1 MFTTVQRV
9 RDYRNNAKLSKN
21 HRETSCSFFEY
32 SYFYL
37 RNSHT
42 TSLRLPVSMALLTRK
57 RRALLGVLEDGKT
70 DDQDAAL
77 NDHNYDI
84 AYGKMY
90 KCPWRGCGKLSE
102 SAFNFRIH
110 YRTHSQAKPYSCTFP
125 GCATSQGLQA
135 QYSQTSHVI
144 SHIIRK
150 HPVSSKLEA
159 KQKYMKVDQGLIDKE
174 TKRLGISS
182 TQRRG
187 TPMGEDAARAAE
199 APAAA
204 ASALA
209 EEEEKEEEDGTELT
223 EKLVLQHFTSIY
235 RNSITGHYSCPFPNC
250 SHELPEVSLLKRHYR
265 THLSDHFRPYQC
277 VYDPASCCYSAKH
290 RSNLNSHLRLVHLN
304 SVQVGQLG
312 TYIHTRT
319 DLLKMEDALFAS
331 AKIISSCG
339 GPDIG
344 ERTKARISRYGCPVE
359 GCAKQFPTLAE
370 TCRHYRVHTGS
381 QPFWCLYPGCGK
393 PSTQRNHALLHVLG
407 VHFEVPLKEQKWL
420 SAERK
425 EEATAY
431 VGVLEEVLAQEEAEV
446 LQALG
451 MEEEDPF
458 WSPPSSPS
466 LPSLPSPPPSK
477 RQKLLNGQHCPSA
490 ADDDDSSSTSS
501 SGKNTYEN
509 EESSHDTVS
518 AGSGEQQLPD
528 SEHSLC
534 EIISQN
540 EGCSVQFES
549 VSDSEVSSFGNDTES
564 GSLLDGYD
572 PCEDEIEDDSDNVAY
587 VLGCAIYA

>member
-1 MFTTVQRV
+1 
-9 RDYRNNAKLSKN
+9 
-21 HRETSCSFFEY
+21 
-32 SYFYL
+32 
-37 RNSHT
+37 
-42 TSLRLPVSMALLTRK
+42 
-57 RRALLGVLEDGKT
+57 
-70 DDQDAAL
+70 
-77 NDHNYDI
+77 
-84 AYGKMY
+84 
-90 KCPWRGCGKLSE
+90 
-102 SAFNFRIH
+102 
-110 YRTHSQAKPYSCTFP
+110 
-125 GCATSQGLQA
+125 
-135 QYSQTSHVI
+135 
-144 SHIIRK
+144 
-150 HPVSSKLEA
+150 
-159 KQKYMKVDQGLIDKE
+159 
-174 TKRLGISS
+174 
-182 TQRRG
+182 
-187 TPMGEDAARAAE
+187 MGEDAARAAE

-312 TYIHTRT
+312 TYIHSRT

-344 ERTKARISRYGCPVE
+344 ERTKARISRFDCPVE

-370 TCRHYRVHTGS
+370 TCRHYRVHTRS

-420 SAERK
+420 STERK
-425 EEATAY
+425 AEATAY

-446 LQALG
+446 LQARAL
-451 MEEEDPF
+451 EEDF
-458 WSPPSSPS
+458 LSPLSSP
-466 LPSLPSPPPSK
+466 LPSPPSE
-477 RQKLLNGQHCPSA
+477 RQMLLNGQHFPSA
-490 ADDDDSSSTSS
+490 ADDDSSTSS
-501 SGKNTYEN
+501 KNTYEN
-509 EESSHDTVS
+509 EESSDDTGSVVS
-518 AGSGEQQLPD
+518 REQQSD
-528 SEHSLC
+528 GEHSVC

-540 EGCSVQFES
+540 EGCSV
-549 VSDSEVSSFGNDTES
+549 GNDTDS
-564 GSLLDGYD
+564 KSLLNGYD
-572 PCEDEIEDDSDNVAY
+572 PCEDENEDDCDNVAY

>member
-1 MFTTVQRV
+1 
-9 RDYRNNAKLSKN
+9 
-21 HRETSCSFFEY
+21 
-32 SYFYL
+32 
-37 RNSHT
+37 
-42 TSLRLPVSMALLTRK
+42 MALLTRK

-135 QYSQTSHVI
+135 QYSQTSSLI
-144 SHIIRK
+144 SHILTK
-150 HPVSSKLEA
+150 HHVSSRLEA
-159 KQKYMKVDQGLIDKE
+159 KRKYMKVDQRLIDEEAKL
-174 TKRLGISS
+174 LGISF
-182 TQRRG
+182 TRRG
-187 TPMGEDAARAAE
+187 ALPHGVDAASM
-199 APAAA
+199 AAA

-209 EEEEKEEEDGTELT
+209 ADEEEEEDGN
-223 EKLVLQHFTSIY
+223 EKPVLLPHFTSIY
-235 RNSITGHYSCPFPNC
+235 RSSVTGYYSCPFPGC
-250 SHELPEVSLLKRHYR
+250 SQELPELCLVKQHYR
-265 THLSDHFRPYQC
+265 SRHLGDHFRPYQC
-277 VYDPASCCYSAKH
+277 VYDPASCRYAAKH
-290 RSNLNSHLRLVHLN
+290 RSSINEHLRTVHGALGQQLV
-304 SVQVGQLG
+304 SVEEKKAGSSSSLLEK
-312 TYIHTRT
+312 YIHTRT
-319 DLLKMEDALFAS
+319 DWLKMEEALFAS
-331 AKIISSCG
+331 AKIISSNG
-339 GPDIG
+339 GGGGGSTSSVDIG
-344 ERTKARISRYGCPVE
+344 ERTRTAARRYNCPVE

-370 TCRHYRVHTGS
+370 TCRHYRVHTRS
-381 QPFWCLYPGCGK
+381 RPFWCLYPGCGQ
-393 PSTQRNHALLHVLG
+393 PSTQRNHTYIHVLG
-407 VHFEVPLKEQKWL
+407 VHFQVPLKEQKGL

-425 EEATAY
+425 AEATAY

-477 RQKLLNGQHCPSA
+477 RQKLLNGQHSPSA

-540 EGCSVQFES
+540 EGCSCSVQFES